1 MKKNIATVLFKYI
14 NKNHNNEELLKDL
27 NELQELYP
35 NDKKE
40 INKMIEKIN
49 DIISST
55 LLEIERDSKIEK
67 LLFEWDYYIKVAT
80 SMTPFEVATMI
91 GDLFYL
97 QYKPHI
103 DQEYFDDMVAA
114 LKEKDEREYLWRL
127 GLNYN
132 RMFDMDKIETY
143 FIDKKDSYYLTELI
157 SVLDEPNYYRIA
169 CKLIN
174 KKDKELI
181 KEVIRTSYIEFPE
194 YLHTKLEKFI
204 KD

>member
-27 NELQELYP
+27 NELLELYP
-35 NDKKE
+35 EDKKE
-40 INKMIEKIN
+40 ISKMIDKIN
-49 DIISST
+49 DVISST

-67 LLFEWDYYIKVAT
+67 MLFEWDYYLKVAT
-80 SMTPFEVATMI
+80 SMTPFEVANMI

-103 DQEYFDDMVAA
+103 DQEYFDDMVDA

-127 GLNYN
+127 ALNYE

-143 FIDKKDSYYLTELI
+143 FINVKDSYYLAELI
-157 SVLDEPNYYRIA
+157 SIQDNPNYGRIA
-169 CKLIN
+169 KKLIDS
-174 KKDKELI
+174 KDKELI
-181 KEVIRTSYIEFPE
+181 KKTIEMNYIEFPE
-194 YLHTKLEKFI
+194 NLESMLMKFI

>member
-27 NELQELYP
+27 NELLELYP
-35 NDKKE
+35 EDKKE
-40 INKMIEKIN
+40 IKKI
-49 DIISST
+49 ITKIKEIMSST
-55 LLEIERDSKIEK
+55 LLDIERDSKIEK

-103 DQEYFDDMVAA
+103 DQEYFDDMVTS
-114 LKEKDEREYLWRL
+114 LIEKDEKEYAWRL

-132 RMFDMDKIETY
+132 KMFDMDKIETY
-143 FIDKKDSYYLTELI
+143 FIDIKDAYYLTELI

-169 CKLIN
+169 NKLIN
-174 KKDKELI
+174 KKDKEFI
-181 KEVIRTSYIEFPE
+181 KNVISRTYIDFPE
-194 YLHTKLEKFI
+194 YILNELEKFI

>member
-27 NELQELYP
+27 NELLELYP
-35 NDKKE
+35 EDKKE
-40 INKMIEKIN
+40 IKKIITKIKE
-49 DIISST
+49 IISSS
-55 LLEIERDSKIEK
+55 LLDIERDSKIEK

-103 DQEYFDDMVAA
+103 DQEYFDDMVSS
-114 LKEKDEREYLWRL
+114 LIEKDEKEYVWRL

-132 RMFDMDKIETY
+132 EMFDMDKIETY
-143 FIDKKDSYYLTELI
+143 FIDIKDAYYLTELI

-169 CKLIN
+169 NKLIN
-174 KKDKELI
+174 KKDKEFI
-181 KEVIRTSYIEFPE
+181 KNVISRTYINFPE
-194 YLHTKLEKFI
+194 NILTQLEKFV

>member
-27 NELQELYP
+27 NELLELYP
-35 NDKKE
+35 EDKKE
-40 INKMIEKIN
+40 IKKI
-49 DIISST
+49 ITKIKEIMSST
-55 LLEIERDSKIEK
+55 LLDIERDSKIEK

-91 GDLFYL
+91 GDLFYS

-103 DQEYFDDMVAA
+103 DQEYFDDMVTS
-114 LKEKDEREYLWRL
+114 LIEKDEKEYAWRL

-132 RMFDMDKIETY
+132 KMFDMDKIETY
-143 FIDKKDSYYLTELI
+143 FIDIKDAYYLTELI

-169 CKLIN
+169 NKLIN
-174 KKDKELI
+174 KKDKEFI
-181 KEVIRTSYIEFPE
+181 KNVISRTYIDFPE
-194 YLHTKLEKFI
+194 YILNELENFI

>member
-27 NELQELYP
+27 NELLELYP
-35 NDKKE
+35 EDKKE
-40 INKMIEKIN
+40 IKKI
-49 DIISST
+49 ITKIKEIMSST
-55 LLEIERDSKIEK
+55 LLDIERDSKIEK

-91 GDLFYL
+91 GDLFYS

-103 DQEYFDDMVAA
+103 DQEYFDDMVTS
-114 LKEKDEREYLWRL
+114 LIEKDEKEYAWRL

-132 RMFDMDKIETY
+132 KMFDMDKIETY
-143 FIDKKDSYYLTELI
+143 FIDIKDAYYLTELI
-157 SVLDEPNYYRIA
+157 GVLDEPNYYRIA
-169 CKLIN
+169 NKLIN
-174 KKDKELI
+174 KKDKEFI
-181 KEVIRTSYIEFPE
+181 KNVISRTYIDFPE
-194 YLHTKLEKFI
+194 YILNELEKFI

>member
-40 INKMIEKIN
+40 IKKMIEKIN

-97 QYKPHI
+97 QYK
-103 DQEYFDDMVAA
+103 
-114 LKEKDEREYLWRL
+114 L
-127 GLNYN
+127 
-132 RMFDMDKIETY
+132 
-143 FIDKKDSYYLTELI
+143 FI
-157 SVLDEPNYYRIA
+157 
-169 CKLIN
+169 
-174 KKDKELI
+174 
-181 KEVIRTSYIEFPE
+181 
-194 YLHTKLEKFI
+194 
-204 KD
+204 